1 MNTSLSPWASKLL
14 AVTILIV
21 VLFGIWALA
30 VAPLQVRFAEYDAT
44 IEQTGNLLVRYE
56 RLARSHDQVVRE
68 LTDLEADLSTEEDFL
83 TGQTEELAAVQVQQ
97 IVKRMA
103 ETAGA
108 TLQSV
113 SIQEPET
120 VDGFRKVSLQV
131 KVASGI
137 EGLQGLLHGLE
148 TSAPYLFVED
158 LSVRGGRGRVSG
170 GAQGALLQVGFDVHG
185 YLRRPAP

>member
-1 MNTSLSPWASKLL
+1 MSTISPWASKLL
-14 AVTILIV
+14 AVTILIL
-21 VLFGIWALA
+21 VLFGIWAL
-30 VAPLQVRFAEYDAT
+30 VVVPLRVKFAEYDAT
-44 IEQTGNLLVRYE
+44 IEQTGDLLVRYE

-68 LTDLEADLSTEEDFL
+68 LADLEADLSTEEDFL

-158 LSVRGGRGRVSG
+158 LSVRGGRPRVSGG

>member
-1 MNTSLSPWASKLL
+1 MNTGLSPWAGKLL

-21 VLFGIWALA
+21 VLFGIWALV
-30 VAPLQVRFAEYDAT
+30 VAPLRVTFAEYDAT
-44 IEQTGNLLVRYE
+44 IERTGDLLARYE
-56 RLARSHDQVVRE
+56 RLARSHDRVVRE

-108 TLQSV
+108 TLRSV

-120 VDGFRKVSLQV
+120 VDGFREVSLRV

-137 EGLQGLLHGLE
+137 EGLRGLLHGLE

-158 LSVRGGRGRVSG
+158 LSVRGGRVNGG
-170 GAQGALLQVGFDVHG
+170 GAQGARLQVGFEVHG

>member
-30 VAPLQVRFAEYDAT
+30 VAPLRVKFAEYDAT
-44 IEQTGNLLVRYE
+44 IEQTGE

-68 LTDLEADLSTEEDFL
+68 LADLEADLSTEEDFL

-120 VDGFRKVSLQV
+120 VDGFRKVSLRV

-158 LSVRGGRGRVSG
+158 LSVRGGRVRVSG